1 MQKQSSF
8 DSGRGVLDPT
18 VPLDIGA
25 LSQRRRIVDAMV
37 EICAEKTFAATTI
50 ADIVGRASVSRTTF
64 YKHFTDKRTCFDA
77 ALDVCIQELEGV
89 AASAHVTTDPPAEA
103 IRKSLASIL
112 EVLAANPAL
121 AQLALAEAVTVDSAV
136 VERYR
141 KLTIP
146 ALEQLWTQAGEPL
159 RTYSDARVAFGQVQV
174 LIFDQLSSGRVK
186 QLPELLPEIVYI
198 AVLPFAGHAEALRQA
213 RLVASARPSSS
224 GAADAGNGR

>member
-25 LSQRRRIVDAMV
+25 RSQRQRIIEAMV

-64 YKHFTDKRTCFDA
+64 YKHFADKRTCFDA
-77 ALDVCIQELEGV
+77 ALDVCIEELQGV
-89 AASAHVTTDPPAEA
+89 AERAHAAADPPAEA
-103 IRKSLASIL
+103 IRKSIASIL
-112 EVLAANPAL
+112 EALAANPAL
-121 AQLALAEAVTVDSAV
+121 AEVALAESLTVDSAV

-141 KLTIP
+141 RLTIP

-159 RTYSDARVAFGQVQV
+159 RTYSDARIAFGRVQV

-186 QLPELLPEIVYI
+186 RLPELLPEIVYI
-198 AVLPFAGHAEALRQA
+198 AVMPFAGHAEALRQA
-213 RLVASARPSSS
+213 RLVAGEQPSPS